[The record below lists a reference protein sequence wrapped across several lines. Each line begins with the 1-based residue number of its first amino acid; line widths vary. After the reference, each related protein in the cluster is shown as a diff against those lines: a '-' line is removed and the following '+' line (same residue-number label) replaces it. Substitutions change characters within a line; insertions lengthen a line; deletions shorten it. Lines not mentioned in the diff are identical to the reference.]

1 MLKLKQILCSIF
13 ILFCLFSYS
22 TAAAQNVGNINF
34 PAGQITLKSLIQQV
48 EKETDYS
55 FVFDNSINLNQ
66 LFSIKS
72 NSKDIQLILKQAFD
86 GKDVTYE
93 IVGKQIILKKIQ
105 KSNSIEK
112 KIIGTVTDEQGEPI
126 IGATIQIK
134 GTTKGTISNKNG
146 VFELNVAS
154 NNILLVS
161 FLGYHSK
168 EISIGNESRIKIML
182 EEDTQKLDEVVV
194 VGYGTIK
201 RVNVSGA
208 VGTVDSK
215 IFESRPVQNAS
226 SALQGEMPGL
236 VITRKGGTP
245 GGSDIDIKIRD
256 ISSINGGSPLI
267 LIDGAEGSLS
277 LLNPTDIEN
286 ISVLK
291 DGNAAIYGARAAD
304 GVILVTTK
312 SGKKNQPMKASV
324 DLYYTLRK
332 PALLKK
338 TVNLYQYAKMG
349 LEITDGS
356 WSPEYTQD
364 DLSKIEANSDE
375 VVPNGIWG
383 VYPKFFK
390 SVNMRDELLGNGNMQ
405 SYNINLTG
413 GGGNYNYL
421 ISLGYQNE
429 NGLPKYGKDNNKNY
443 FVRAKSNIEI
453 SKAISLDLNLSYEA
467 SNRNYSTQ
475 IDGRSGLIDNLWGS
489 MFKTRC
495 WAPIKNP
502 AGGFYTFQYYSNLAQ
517 ALEEL
522 GEKKTTTGNVTF
534 NSRINW
540 QILKDLKLT
549 GQAIIRK
556 SDGDIEASYLE
567 VNWYDWDNNNFGKYD
582 TPNWADRSYN
592 KTLYKNFTT
601 YLDYNKIFF
610 DKHNLSIMFGVAH
623 ESSNYDSFYAAR
635 QNFDQQEVFS
645 LQLGSP
651 ENQTATSSGNA
662 WTLNSFFARL
672 NYSFM
677 DRYILEGNFR
687 ADGSSRFTKN
697 SRWGYFP
704 GISLAWRISE
714 EKFIK
719 KLNLFDN
726 LKLRGSYGEM
736 GNQSGIGLYDYIQ
749 LISISGSYYPFG
761 NGMKGQLAYPSNM
774 VSQERTWETIKSKNI
789 GLDLSILNN
798 RFNASFDYFQKD
810 NDNML
815 ISRTYPE
822 VLGALAPKTND
833 GKLQVRGWEI
843 SLGWR
848 DRINEFSYSI
858 RASLSDSK
866 NKIIKGNEGS
876 SKGVG
881 LNSALEGYPIN
892 SYFGYKFDGI
902 IQTAGELQAYKD
914 KFPNGGVP
922 GSIAIGD
929 AKYKDLDNDG
939 KLDTNGD
946 AVYLGDM
953 NPRYNFGFNINAE
966 YKRFD
971 LGLFIQGIGKRIIFL
986 EGEASMPFQQWW
998 WEPLQYWY
1006 GKTWTAD
1013 RIDAQYPAITLDNK
1027 RYYNYQHST
1036 NTKFNTAYARLKNI
1050 QIGYTLPNH
1059 LTKKMG
1065 ISKVRFY
1072 FSGEDIFEVHN
1083 VPGGYDPENTGSY
1096 NNYPF
1101 TRNFSFGANIV
1112 F

>member
-1 MLKLKQILCSIF
+1 MHRHIRLGYHTFTMIILL
-13 ILFCLFSYS
+13 ILGCNGGSLQ
-22 TAAAQNVGNINF
+22 AQNV
-34 PAGQITLKSLIQQV
+34 QSRTKV
-48 EKETDYS
+48 
-55 FVFDNSINLNQ
+55 
-66 LFSIKS
+66 
-72 NSKDIQLILKQAFD
+72 
-86 GKDVTYE
+86 VTGT
-93 IVGKQIILKKIQ
+93 IVDAL
-105 KSNSIEK
+105 
-112 KIIGTVTDEQGEPI
+112 GEPI
-126 IGATIQIK
+126 IGASINIK
-134 GTTKGTISNKNG
+134 ESTKGTSTNVKG
-146 VFELNVAS
+146 VFELDVTS
-154 NNILLVS
+154 NDVLVITY
-161 FLGYHSK
+161 LGYHSK
-168 EISIGNESRIKIML
+168 EVSVGNENTIKIVL
-182 EEDTQKLDEVVV
+182 EEDSQKLNEVVV

-208 VGTVDSK
+208 IGTADSK
-215 IFESRPVQNAS
+215 TFESRPVQNAS

-236 VITRKGGTP
+236 TITRKGGTP

-256 ISSINGGSPLI
+256 ISSINGGAPLV
-267 LIDGAEGSLS
+267 LIDGAEGSLN
-277 LLNPTDIEN
+277 LLNPADIES

-312 SGKKNQPMKASV
+312 SGKKNQPLKVSV
-324 DLYYTLRK
+324 DAYYALRK

-338 TVNLYQYAKMG
+338 SVNLYQYAAMG

-356 WSPEYTQD
+356 WTPEYTKD
-364 DLSKIEANSDE
+364 DLAKIEANSDE

-383 VYPKFFK
+383 AYPKFFK

-405 SYNINLTG
+405 SYNVNMTG
-413 GGGNYNYL
+413 GGTNYNYL
-421 ISLGYQNE
+421 FSLGYQDE

-443 FVRAKSNIEI
+443 FVRAKSNIEV
-453 SKAISLDLNLSYEA
+453 SKSVDLDLNLSYES

-475 IDGRSGLIDNLWGS
+475 IDGRPGLLDNLWGA
-489 MFKTRC
+489 MFKSRC

-502 AGGFYTFQYYSNLAQ
+502 GGGFYTFQYYSNLAQ

-522 GEKKTTTGNVTF
+522 GEKRTITGNATF
-534 NSRINW
+534 NGKINW
-540 QILKDLKLT
+540 QIFSDLKLT
-549 GQAIIRK
+549 GQAIVRK
-556 SDGDIEASYLE
+556 SDGDAEASYLE
-567 VNWYDWDNNNFGKYD
+567 VNWYDWDNNNFGKYN

-592 KTLYKNFTT
+592 KTLYRNFTT
-601 YLDYNKIFF
+601 YLDYNKSLLQRH
-610 DKHNLSIMFGVAH
+610 DLGIMVGAAH

-635 QNFDQQEVFS
+635 QNFNQQEVLS

-651 ENQTATSSGNA
+651 ENQTATSEGNA
-662 WTLNSFFARL
+662 WTLNSLFARL

-704 GISLAWRISE
+704 GVSLAWRINE
-714 EKFIK
+714 EEFIK
-719 KLNLFDN
+719 NLNIFDN
-726 LKLRGSYGEM
+726 LKLRASYGEM

-761 NGMKGQLAYPSNM
+761 NGIKGQLAYPSNM
-774 VSQERTWETIKSKNI
+774 VSLERTWETIKSKNI
-789 GLDLSILNN
+789 GLDFSVLNN
-798 RFNASFDYFQKD
+798 RLSASFDYFQKN

-815 ISRTYPE
+815 ISRIYPE

-833 GKLQVRGWEI
+833 GKLQVRGWEL

-848 DRINEFSYSI
+848 DRINELSYSV

-866 NKIIKGNEGS
+866 NEVIRGNDGS
-876 SKGVG
+876 SKGIG

-892 SYFGYKFDGI
+892 SYFGYEFDGI
-902 IQTAGELQAYKD
+902 IQNSQELQAYKD
-914 KFPNGGVP
+914 RFPNGGVP

-929 AKYKDLDNDG
+929 AKYKDLDGDG

-953 NPRYNFGFNINAE
+953 NPRYNFGFNLNVE

-971 LGLFIQGIGKRIIFL
+971 LGLFIQGVGKRVIFL

-998 WEPLQYWY
+998 WEPLEYWY

-1013 RIDAQYPAITLDNK
+1013 RTEAKYPAITLDNK
-1027 RYYNYQHST
+1027 RYYNYQHSS
-1036 NTKFNTAYARLKNI
+1036 NTKFNTIYARLKNI
-1050 QIGYTLPNH
+1050 QVGYTLPNH
-1059 LTKKMG
+1059 LTKKAG
-1065 ISKVRFY
+1065 INKVRIY
-1072 FSGEDIFEVHN
+1072 FSGEDLFEVHN